1 MSMIVATLP
10 ARGDKVA
17 ILFSH
22 PRTNVGSEKR
32 PVIQRSTICRI
43 AYIGDDGRPEKPFA
57 MATVVCSLKDN
68 FCRATGRVLALT
80 RALSKS
86 FFGRGDRAAIWD
98 AYHFRDVRE
107 DFDRAA
113 TELREKLLDPPPA
126 LEEHHETARMEDEGG
141 PASGP
146 DQRTGEEVI

>member
-10 ARGDKVA
+10 DETKVA
-17 ILFSH
+17 VLFCH
-22 PRTNVGSEKR
+22 PRTNVGSERK
-32 PVIQRSTICRI
+32 PVIQRSTLCRL
-43 AYIGDDGRPEKPFA
+43 AYLGADGRPGKTIFD
-57 MATVVCSLKDN
+57 ATVVCSLKDN

-80 RALSKS
+80 RVLAKS
-86 FFGRGDRAAIWD
+86 FFSRDERRAIWD
-98 AYHFRDVRE
+98 AYHWRDVVS
-107 DFDRAA
+107 DYTTASA
-113 TELREKLLDPPPA
+113 ELRAELLDPVPA